1 MTLRAAGVTWLRNW
15 GTQLLVEGEIPLK
28 PDPKYP
34 LSPGSEA
41 CFGYSVLKL
50 CFVFSV
56 LVCAF
61 IFVFYFKSKCEF
73 TVLHNHLSLKYS
85 KV

>member
-1 MTLRAAGVTWLRNW
+1 MTWLRNW
-15 GTQLLVEGEIPLK
+15 GTQLLVEGKIPLK

-41 CFGYSVLKL
+41 CFGYSVLEL